1 MFTSQVYKIA
11 ITSLGA
17 ILEEEHI
24 AYEVINEWNIKRAE
38 ETKKVF
44 LTVPNDATD
53 TPDLYCVIVDSYVDE
68 AKVNQM
74 IETGKPVLVLFS
86 KYHDPKN
93 SIQTEI
99 DKVQLFRA
107 NIQGSCICVDYDAAI
122 DFGVKLIE
130 SIGQAIETE
139 YKER

>member
-1 MFTSQVYKIA
+1 MFNAKVYRVLV
-11 ITSLGA
+11 TSLGA

-24 AYEVINEWNIKRAE
+24 AHEVITEWNIKRAE

-53 TPDLYCVIVDSYVDE
+53 SPDLYCVIVDSYVDE

-93 SIQTEI
+93 SIQTELEQ
-99 DKVQLFRA
+99 VAAFRKT
-107 NIQGSCICVDYDAAI
+107 IQGKCICLDYEGKTS
-122 DFGVKLIE
+122 FIE
-130 SIGQAIETE
+130 ALK
-139 YKER
+139 KELDNCR

>member
-24 AYEVINEWNIKRAE
+24 AHEVINDWNIKRAE

-44 LTVPNDATD
+44 LTVHNDATE

-74 IETGKPVLVLFS
+74 IDSGKPVLVLFS

-93 SIQTEI
+93 SMQTELEQI
-99 DKVQLFRA
+99 SAYLEAIK
-107 NIQGSCICVDYDAAI
+107 GKCICVDYEGNAS
-122 DFGVKLIE
+122 FIE
-130 SIGQAIETE
+130 ALK
-139 YKER
+139 KELDEI